1 MRIRHYTSKIVLV
14 SLSVALLCGCSSNG
28 NNNQGSSAMGSGGGN
43 SNSGINSISNSDNGG
58 SGGSVSSNNSSNIY
72 SNVAEYAQLVNKVTA
87 LEAENLALKQ
97 QLESFNHEAK
107 AADTQVQDIAA
118 FTDLANVPTAKMIE
132 ELSQLKVFDGEG
144 STFRPNETITR
155 AEYCHWLFNAY
166 NALMPDEKHIR
177 FNSAAPQIFKDCA
190 PGHKLY
196 PYVQALASAGF
207 SIGYD
212 DGTFRPDQPLTREEM
227 LGIKLGVDVG
237 KTLDP
242 WRSQM
247 EATWKFSDGK
257 DVAERF
263 TGYVHQDFYVSGPH
277 GGNIQRAFGKIGAF
291 HPKQSVLRNEAAAT
305 LWQIGQFGFTQH
317 TTATTAL
324 SGKSGQS

>member
-1 MRIRHYTSKIVLV
+1 MV

-28 NNNQGSSAMGSGGGN
+28 SNGGSSNGAINSG
-43 SNSGINSISNSDNGG
+43 SNSGGISNGISNSGSSSGGISNSISNSS
-58 SGGSVSSNNSSNIY
+58 SGTGIGTGTGYVNLNS
-72 SNVAEYAQLVNKVTA
+72 AEYTQLINKVTS

-97 QLESFNHEAK
+97 QLEAANHDTK
-107 AADTQVQDIAA
+107 ATDTQVQDIAA
-118 FTDLANVPTAKMIE
+118 FTDLESIPTAEMIE
-132 ELSQLKVFDGEG
+132 ELSRLKVFDGEG
-144 STFRPNETITR
+144 NTFRPNETITR
-155 AEYCHWLFNAY
+155 ADYCHWLFNAY
-166 NALMPDEKHIR
+166 NALTPQEQHIR
-177 FNSAAPQIFKDCA
+177 LNTAAPQIFKDCA

-196 PYVQALASAGF
+196 PYVQALAGAGF
-207 SIGYD
+207 SIGYE

-237 KTLDP
+237 KKLDP

-247 EATWKFSDGK
+247 EAVWKFSDGK

-291 HPKQSVLRNEAAAT
+291 HPKQPVLRSEAAAT
-305 LWQIGQFGFTQH
+305 LWQIGQFGFTQN

-324 SGKSGQS
+324 KGKTGQS